1 MHSLFGS
8 QNLDKIIAI
17 SILVVL
23 LLLSYLLFSNV
34 YLAGLNELESE
45 MEIQSR
51 KTQKVDRILAKEKF
65 YQTEISKF
73 ERKYKQSKNFLNSDQ
88 PSTALSEIQNKLRSI
103 ISRNTRAKILT
114 VKPYP
119 VTSHEGYSEVSVEI
133 RMKGVNHQDLQK
145 MLYLIENELPLIII
159 KDIDITRASV
169 AYKSILGARSKDA
182 SDLSL
187 TFVASSFFREGS
199 KR

>member
-1 MHSLFGS
+1 MHNLFGS
-8 QNLDKIIAI
+8 QNLDKIIAV
-17 SILVVL
+17 SVLVVL

-34 YLAGLNELESE
+34 YLAGLNELASE
-45 MEIQSR
+45 MEIQKR
-51 KTQKVDRILAKEKF
+51 KSQKVDSILAKEKY
-65 YQTEISKF
+65 YQAEISKI
-73 ERKYKQSKNFLNSDQ
+73 EKKYKQSKNFLNSNQ
-88 PSTALSEIQNKLRSI
+88 PSTALSEIQNKLRNI
-103 ISRNTRAKILT
+103 ISRNTKAKILT
-114 VKPYP
+114 VKPFP

-169 AYKSILGARSKDA
+169 AYKSILGSRSKDA

-187 TFVASSFFREGS
+187 TFVASSFFREAS
-199 KR
+199 N